1 VFSKK
6 RYMPREKNAVP
17 YISSLA
23 ITKQRVF
30 SKKRILACFFSYLLG
45 CWDGTVRLTT
55 EALTLAIFFWTN

>member
-1 VFSKK
+1 
-6 RYMPREKNAVP
+6 MPREKNAVP

-30 SKKRILACFFSYLLG
+30 SKKGYLPAFFRI

-55 EALTLAIFFWTN
+55 EALTLAIFFGQTDTGGNTRP